1 MLSLQGA
8 TVLVTGGGG
17 FVGGHMLERLRRMA
31 DVQCHATTLT
41 PQQLQGSQAFCRW
54 HQLDITDPRATRE
67 LVARIEPDII
77 FHLAA
82 QSHVPISFEQ
92 PELTWTVNL
101 QGTLNLL
108 DAAVSAVPG
117 AVFINVASSDIYG
130 RSFQGGA
137 PVNETSA
144 LLPLNPYAAS
154 KAAAD
159 LAAFQYSATTSLKI
173 IRARPF
179 NHSGSGQGE
188 GFVLPAF
195 AAQIARIEA
204 GLQESVIAVG
214 DLSAERD
221 FLHIDDVISAYMTIA
236 CRAADIDSGT
246 AFNIASGQ
254 TVTIAHMLDLLLA
267 ASTATI
273 EVRQDPARL
282 RPVDIPRVC
291 GDSSALRQTLGWQPQ
306 KTSADLVAELL
317 TDWRARVGMEVR
329 G

>member
-1 MLSLQGA
+1 MPSLQGA
-8 TVLVTGGGG
+8 TVLVTGGSG
-17 FVGGHMLERLRRMA
+17 FVGGHLLERLRRVA
-31 DVQCHATTLT
+31 DVQCHATTLA
-41 PQQLQGSQAFCRW
+41 PLQLQGSQAFCRW
-54 HQLDITDPRATRE
+54 HQLDTTDSEATND
-67 LVARIEPDII
+67 LVASIKPDVL

-82 QSHVPISFEQ
+82 QSHVPTSFDQ
-92 PELTWTVNL
+92 PQLTWEVNL

-108 DAAVSAVPG
+108 DAAVCAVPR
-117 AVFINVASSDIYG
+117 AVFVNVASSDIYG

-137 PVNETSA
+137 PINESSP

-159 LAAFQYSATTSLKI
+159 LAAFQYSATTPLKI

-179 NHSGSGQGE
+179 NHSGTGQGE

-204 GLQESVIAVG
+204 GLQEPMMAVG

-221 FLHIDDVISAYMTIA
+221 FLHIDDVVSAYMAIA
-236 CRAADIDSGT
+236 CQAADIESGA
-246 AFNIASGQ
+246 AFNIASGR
-254 TVTIAHMLDLLLA
+254 TFTIADMLGLLLA
-267 ASTATI
+267 ASTSTI

-291 GDSSALRQTLGWQPQ
+291 GDSGALRQAVGWQPQ
-306 KTSADLVAELL
+306 KTSADLVADLL
-317 TDWRARVGMEVR
+317 TDWRARVRTEVR